1 MSRRPASSDVGVVV
15 TPGTPPRS
23 VLRDL
28 RGRGRVRGTVAI
40 LGAAFVASIA
50 YVDPGNFATNVA
62 GGARYGYLLLWAVL
76 AANLMAMV
84 VQYLSAKAGI
94 VTGQNLPQLCRE
106 RLPRPAAWG
115 LWAQA
120 ELMAMATDLAELVGA
135 AIALN
140 LLFGV
145 PLFLAGIMAGAVAFG
160 LLALHVRGYRRFEQ
174 AVTGLLGLIL
184 LGFLYETLQIGPDGS
199 EVARGFVPRLQGS
212 GSLLLAVGIIG
223 ATVMPHVI
231 YLHSALTQDRIPVAD
246 EGERRELVRL
256 QRLDV
261 VLAMG
266 VAGVVNLSMLATM
279 AALFASPGAPQSDTI
294 AGAHSV
300 LGDVLGPGAA
310 LAFALALLASGVAA
324 SSVGTY
330 AGQVV
335 MQGFIRRSIPL
346 ILRRAVTMAPA
357 LVILALG
364 VDPTRALVISQVLLS
379 FGIPFAL
386 VPLVVLTS
394 NRAVMGD
401 FVNHR
406 VTTVAAWAISAVIVS
421 LNAYLLFGTFA
432 G

>member
-1 MSRRPASSDVGVVV
+1 
-15 TPGTPPRS
+15 
-23 VLRDL
+23 LREL

-40 LGAAFVASIA
+40 LGAAFVASVA

-160 LLALHVRGYRRFEQ
+160 LLALHARGYRRFER

-184 LGFLYETLQIGPDGS
+184 LGFLYETLQIGPDAS

-212 GSLLLAVGIIG
+212 ESLLLAVGIIG

-231 YLHSALTQDRIPVAD
+231 YLHSALTQDRIPVNDD
-246 EGERRELVRL
+246 EERRELVRL

-294 AGAHSV
+294 AGAHAV
-300 LGDVLGPGAA
+300 LGNVLGPGAA

-335 MQGFIRRSIPL
+335 MQGFVRRSIPL
-346 ILRRAVTMAPA
+346 LLRRAVTMTPA
-357 LVILALG
+357 LVILAFG

-386 VPLVVLTS
+386 VPLVILTS
-394 NRAVMGD
+394 NRAVMGN

-421 LNAYLLFGTFA
+421 LNGYLVFGTFA